1 VTIYDVA
8 EQAGVSTATVSRVI
22 NSSSFVSKQV
32 RQRVE
37 DAIAELGYVPNA
49 TARNLSAGR
58 STSIALLI
66 SNLSNPFSAEV
77 VEGVRSFFS
86 EQEIGLVLGNIRAD
100 PDTELSQL
108 DLVLAQGVGGVLIAP
123 GSQDDLAVAEV
134 KRRNIPCVILDAR
147 GDFELDVVRGDSYGG
162 AVELTRL
169 LLDLGHRRIALVNAR
184 RDNSTARD
192 RFAGY
197 AQAFKDAGI
206 EVDEALV
213 QWGPSLFYTIEFG
226 ARATEELLALPDPP
240 TAIFAGND
248 FVALGVLGALTARRV
263 QVPDEMAVVSFDGIT
278 LPFLTAVIQPAA
290 DMGRTAAAML
300 YERMQGYG
308 GPPRE
313 HVVPIE
319 LRISGSS
326 GGPLPGEPATE
337 HRAEK
342 GEREEARDGKEV
354 YGTH

>member
-1 VTIYDVA
+1 MSNTLKDRSKAVTIYDVA
-8 EQAGVSTATVSRVI
+8 ERAGVSTATVSRVI
-22 NSSSFVSKQV
+22 NDTSFVSEQV
-32 RQRVE
+32 RRRVE

-49 TARNLSAGR
+49 TARKLSDGR

-86 EQEIGLVLGNIRAD
+86 EKEIGLVLGNIRAD

-123 GSQDDLAVAEV
+123 GSEDDLAVAEV
-134 KRRNIPCVILDAR
+134 KRHSIPCVVLDAR
-147 GDFELDVVRGDSYGG
+147 GDFGLDVVRGDSYGG
-162 AVELTRL
+162 AVALTRL

-197 AQAFKDAGI
+197 ARALQDAGI
-206 EVDEALV
+206 AVDEELV

-226 ARATEELLALPDPP
+226 ARATEELLALADPP
-240 TAIFAGND
+240 TAIFCGND

-290 DMGRTAAAML
+290 DMGQTAAAML
-300 YERMQGYG
+300 YERMQGYD

-313 HVVPIE
+313 HVVPIQ

-326 GGPLPGEPATE
+326 GGPLPGAPT
-337 HRAEK
+337 R
-342 GEREEARDGKEV
+342 ERGI
-354 YGTH
+354 GQGS

>member
-1 VTIYDVA
+1 MPDFPKKRSKTVTIYDVA
-8 EQAGVSTATVSRVI
+8 KQAGVSTATVSRVV
-22 NSSSFVSKQV
+22 NQTSFVAAET

-37 DAIAELGYVPNA
+37 KAIAYLGYVPSA
-49 TARNLSAGR
+49 TARKLSAGR

-77 VEGVRSFFS
+77 AEGVRSFFS
-86 EQEIGLVLGNIRAD
+86 EREIGLVLGNIRSD
-100 PDTELSQL
+100 PETELSQL
-108 DLVLAQGVGGVLIAP
+108 ELVLAQGVGGVLIAP

-134 KRRNIPCVILDAR
+134 KRRGIPCVVLDAR
-147 GDFELDVVRGDSYGG
+147 GDFGLDVVRGDSFGG
-162 AVELTRL
+162 AVALTRL
-169 LLDLGHRRIALVNAR
+169 LLELGHRRIALVNAR

-197 AQAFKDAGI
+197 AQALEEAGI
-206 EVDEALV
+206 EVDEDLV
-213 QWGPSLFYTIEFG
+213 QWGPSLFYTMEFG

-240 TAIFAGND
+240 TAVFGGND

-300 YERMQGYG
+300 YERMRGYD

-319 LRISGSS
+319 LRIGGSS
-326 GGPLPGEPATE
+326 GGSLPYESRTE
-337 HRAEK
+337 RVMEK
-342 GEREEARDGKEV
+342 VD
-354 YGTH
+354 